1 MPLILPPRNG
11 FGIPIANGIQILLH
25 PEVHNL
31 PYQGKKHLPLS
42 MRPLGQDPGK
52 AGRG

>member
-1 MPLILPPRNG
+1 MPLIPPLRNG

-31 PYQGKKHLPLS
+31 QYPGKKHLTSS
-42 MRPLGQDPGK
+42 MRPLGQDPDK
-52 AGRG
+52 AGPG